1 MICIINC
8 GSAWFPEIKNRLA
21 EFKQP
26 FETTPLNKI
35 PQCDFKLYSG
45 IIISGSPDL
54 LTQVDQQKHQN
65 LFSFIKKL
73 SIPILGIC
81 FGHQIIGLLY
91 NAEIKHDNMIDKKE
105 KIQIVNP
112 DILFSSIPN
121 NPIFREKHT
130 EYTTLP
136 KNFLLLAKS
145 SSCQNEAMKHKTKN
159 LYGVQFHPETS
170 GNNGKT
176 LLKNFLNLC

>member
-1 MICIINC
+1 
-8 GSAWFPEIKNRLA
+8 
-21 EFKQP
+21 
-26 FETTPLNKI
+26 
-35 PQCDFKLYSG
+35 
-45 IIISGSPDL
+45 
-54 LTQVDQQKHQN
+54 
-65 LFSFIKKL
+65 
-73 SIPILGIC
+73 
-81 FGHQIIGLLY
+81 
-91 NAEIKHDNMIDKKE
+91 MIDKKE